1 MAKLLIADD
10 DVELCALLQSYL
22 GAEGFDVH
30 TVHDGQ
36 DALERATAE
45 AFDLVILDVMMP
57 GKDGF
62 AVLRQLRRRQLTPVL
77 MLTARGEDADS
88 ITGLEL
94 GADDYLAKPCNPQ
107 VLVARI
113 RAILRR
119 AEPGPAFASAS
130 ADAAPA
136 AQLAVGDLGLN
147 RQRRELHKDGTPLAL
162 TSTEFSVIEVL
173 LREAGQVV
181 SKEQLSREA
190 LGRELGRYDRALDM
204 HISNLR
210 HKLGPL
216 ADGGERIL
224 TVRGSGYQYVIAD
237 TPAAEV

>member
-10 DVELCALLQSYL
+10 DVDLCALLQSYL
-22 GAEGFDVH
+22 GAEGFDVR
-30 TVHDGQ
+30 TVNDGQ
-36 DALERATAE
+36 DALELATAE

-62 AVLRQLRRRQLTPVL
+62 EVLKQLRRRQLTPVL
-77 MLTARGEDADS
+77 MLTARGEDSDS

-119 AEPGPAFASAS
+119 AEPSAELNGVG
-130 ADAAPA
+130 AGAGAAV
-136 AQLAVGDLGLN
+136 QLTVGDLNLN
-147 RQRRELHKDGTPLAL
+147 RHTRQLHKDGAAFNL

-173 LREAGQVV
+173 LRAAGQVV

-224 TVRGSGYQYVIAD
+224 TIRGNGYQYVV
-237 TPAAEV
+237 TEPN

>member
-1 MAKLLIADD
+1 MSKLLIADD
-10 DVELCALLQSYL
+10 DVELCALLRSYL

-30 TVHDGQ
+30 TVHDGLE
-36 DALERATAE
+36 ALERAMAE
-45 AFDLVILDVMMP
+45 AFDLVILDIMMP
-57 GKDGF
+57 GQDGLE
-62 AVLRQLRRRQLTPVL
+62 VLKQLRRRQLTPVL
-77 MLTARGEDADS
+77 MLTARGEDSDS

-119 AEPGPAFASAS
+119 AEPPAESV
-130 ADAAPA
+130 PA
-136 AQLAVGDLGLN
+136 TQLSVGDLSLN
-147 RQRRELHKDGTPLAL
+147 RQSRKLHKNGTPVEL
-162 TSTEFSVIEVL
+162 TSTEFSVIEAL
-173 LREAGQVV
+173 LREAGAVV
-181 SKEQLSREA
+181 SKDQLSRAA

-216 ADGGERIL
+216 ANGSERIV
-224 TVRGSGYQYVIAD
+224 TVRGSGYQYVI
-237 TPAAEV
+237 E